1 MDRNVIW
8 GGHKALRMAMAAV
21 IAFGLVVVVPA
32 STLSAQE
39 TDSSKTSAEA
49 QKDSTKESKKE
60 EKEKK
65 AGGAGIVPI
74 PIFVTEPAIGY
85 GLGAAVGY
93 FHPRKNEAEPE
104 PVSISPALTTGIPPD
119 QATEDGK
126 KRPPTITGVA
136 AAYTVDGTWGVG
148 VGHSASWRDDRIRY
162 KGALAYVNV
171 ESTFYFANIPF
182 GFALKGGVLYQDIKF
197 RLGSS
202 DFMLGGM
209 FSYVNM
215 KGQINLSD
223 EAPVDLGDGPIA
235 DSGLGAQAVWD
246 TRDNTMTPD
255 RGQFFELAA
264 WRYDEAL
271 AGDFNY
277 WKGSLRLL
285 SFHQFGEKFVLGLR
299 LDLDGVSGDPPL
311 WGYPWITLRGVPAL
325 RYQNE
330 LVGVVETE
338 LRWNIFTRWAVV
350 GFVGTG
356 STTGD
361 VFQYEDESGIVAGGV
376 GGRFLFRP
384 QDRLWVGIDVAWGPE
399 KAYMYIQV
407 GHAW

>member
-1 MDRNVIW
+1 
-8 GGHKALRMAMAAV
+8 MAMAAI
-21 IAFGLVVVVPA
+21 IAFGLVVVGPA
-32 STLSAQE
+32 STLFAQE
-39 TDSSKTSAEA
+39 TDSSTTSAEVEKEA
-49 QKDSTKESKKE
+49 TTESKKE
-60 EKEKK
+60 EKKRKKEEKKK

-93 FHPRKNEAEPE
+93 FHPRKNEAESE
-104 PVSISPALTTGIPPD
+104 PVSISPALTTGTPPD
-119 QATEDGK
+119 QATEDGQ

-136 AAYTVDGTWGVG
+136 AAYTEKGTWGVG

-162 KGALAYVNV
+162 KGALAYTNI
-171 ESTFYFANIPF
+171 ESTFYFGNIPF
-182 GFALKGGVLYQDIKF
+182 NFSLEGGILYQDIKF

-215 KGQINLSD
+215 EGQFDLGD
-223 EAPVDLGDGPIA
+223 EVPVDLGDSGLA
-235 DSGLGAQAVWD
+235 DSGLAAQAVWD

-255 RGQFFELAA
+255 RGQLFELQA

-311 WGYPWITLRGVPAL
+311 WGYPWISLRGVPAL

-361 VFQYEDESGIVAGGV
+361 VLRYEDVSGIVAGGV

-384 QDRLWVGIDVAWGPE
+384 QDDLWVGIDVAWGPE